1 MRVAGA
7 RRVEAAA
14 RTQHRAYA
22 QLISADDPHEKLA
35 RRYHFCV
42 IDFQCSSRLRRKSFE
57 LADRAASRA
66 DTETSTG
73 GKECW
78 FKRKDSRASRLMPL
92 RPTPVPTLPAPIA
105 KPNQPFFS

>member
-66 DTETSTG
+66 DTVTSTG

-78 FKRKDSRASRLMPL
+78 FKRKDARARRLMRL
-92 RPTPVPTLPAPIA
+92 RATAGPEEAVPTRECNLR
-105 KPNQPFFS
+105 